1 MIVNTFIISK
11 GDVNMSEKIKGSVVL
26 HLEPNQFCRVWEH
39 TAKDCA
45 FGTHVIADADH
56 YNLLYQNGKFLGLV
70 QPDGGVIYPFSENP
84 YKKGSLFKHGKIKSA
99 KVVCIS
105 SAYNLNM
112 SWGTV
117 SAMLMYDRDGTPC
130 YLGASGML
138 YLELNPGDGGRNAD
152 CLYRK
157 LFSQEASDRM
167 TVDAVRN
174 KLKPAFIEVIG
185 AEIQDHL
192 ENMNRPLAELKG
204 LTPKEK
210 LEVSK
215 SAYENLKDFFETEYG
230 LTLTK
235 ANQKSIVSNLVVR
248 KDAEE
253 EAREGVGAPAPQISP
268 WMLF

>member
-1 MIVNTFIISK
+1 MPK
-11 GDVNMSEKIKGSVVL
+11 KIKGSIML
-26 HLEPNQFCRVWEH
+26 RLESNQFCRVWEQSS
-39 TAKDCA
+39 KDCA
-45 FGTHVIADADH
+45 FGTHVIADGDY
-56 YNLLYQNGKFLGLV
+56 YNLLYQNGQFLGLV
-70 QPDGGVIYPFSENP
+70 QPNGGVIYPFSENP
-84 YKKGSLFKHGKIKSA
+84 YKKGSRFKNRKIKSA
-99 KVVCIS
+99 KLVCIS

-112 SWGTV
+112 PWGTKK
-117 SAMLMYDRDGTPC
+117 AMIMYDRDNTPC
-130 YLGASGML
+130 YFGASGTL
-138 YLELNPGDGGRNAD
+138 YLELDPGDGGRNAD

-157 LFSQEASDRM
+157 LFSQEESDGM

-185 AEIQDHL
+185 AEIQECL

-210 LEVSK
+210 LDVSK
-215 SAYENLKDFFETEYG
+215 SAYENLKSFFATEYG

-235 ANQKSIVSNLVVR
+235 ASQRSIVSELVVR

-253 EAREGVGAPAPQISP
+253 ETKGSVSAPAPQLSP